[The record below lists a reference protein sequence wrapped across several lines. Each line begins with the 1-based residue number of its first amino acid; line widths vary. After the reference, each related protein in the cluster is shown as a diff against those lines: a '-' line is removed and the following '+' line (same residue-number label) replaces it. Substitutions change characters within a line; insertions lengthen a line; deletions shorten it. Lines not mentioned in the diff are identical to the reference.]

1 MTQDTNNSKH
11 YTADEGKV
19 FQRIHNGF
27 TAIEQPYIVGTS
39 LILGEILI
47 DSYGNKLDEPI
58 PDKIEYYEE
67 IDAPVQEEPQAEEST
82 EQTEEPT
89 QEVENDTEE

>member
-11 YTADEGKV
+11 YIADEGKV

-27 TAIEQPYIVGTS
+27 TAIEQPYIVGTA
-39 LILGEILI
+39 LILGQILI

-58 PDKIEYYEE
+58 DDKIEYYEE
-67 IDAPVQEEPQAEEST
+67 IDAPVQEENKEEA
-82 EQTEEPT
+82 P
-89 QEVENDTEE
+89 QEVENNTEE